1 MPGVPVILGELHNS
15 SILLLISHF
24 ISWVMEGYTTICFIT
39 ELGIDSIFINDYFN
53 Y

>member
-1 MPGVPVILGELHNS
+1 MPRVPVILGELHNS
-15 SILLLISHF
+15 SILISHF
-24 ISWVMEGYTTICFIT
+24 ISWVMEGYTTVGFIT